1 MSIQQSLSRNSRDNP
16 RFPRTGSQ
24 VRLSVEVAPPIGDFE
39 QYHKWKL
46 TTDWNVPLGE
56 HFSFGVGTNFGYIG
70 TISGDPVRFER
81 FEVGGTAFDYQG
93 RNFGTDPVFVRG
105 YPRGVIGPKSRT
117 QRGNLEPRGARILN
131 KYTSELRWM
140 AVQSRQ
146 LQARPYLYLDA
157 VGAWEDINAYTP
169 SNLYRS
175 GGIGV
180 KLFLPIVGLLE
191 FNYGYNFDR
200 FTPLDGS
207 SGNTGWTFQFSIGSG
222 GGR

>member
-1 MSIQQSLSRNSRDNP
+1 VS
-16 RFPRTGSQ
+16 
-24 VRLSVEVAPPIGDFE
+24 LSVEVAPPIGEFE

-46 TTDWNVPLGE
+46 DSKWNVPVGDN
-56 HFSFGVGTNFGYIG
+56 FSFGVNTNFGYIG
-70 TISGDPVRFER
+70 TISGEEVRFER

-105 YPRGVIGPKSRT
+105 YPRGAIGPKVRT
-117 QRGNLEPRGARILN
+117 RSGGLQPRGARVLN
-131 KYTSELRWM
+131 KYTSEFRWM
-140 AVQSRQ
+140 AVQSKQ

-157 VGAWEDINAYTP
+157 VGAWEDLQSYSP

-175 GGIGV
+175 AGVGV
-180 KLFLPIVGLLE
+180 KLFLPIVGMLE

-200 FTPLDGS
+200 FTPVTGS
-207 SGNTGWTFQFSIGSG
+207 GEQGAPSWTFQFSIGQG